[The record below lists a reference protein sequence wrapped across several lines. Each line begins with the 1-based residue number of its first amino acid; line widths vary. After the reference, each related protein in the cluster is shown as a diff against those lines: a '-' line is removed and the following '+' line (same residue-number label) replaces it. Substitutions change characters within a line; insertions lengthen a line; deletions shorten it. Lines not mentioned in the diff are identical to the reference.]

1 MAINWGNIGAGAI
14 SSAAGGLVSGGIGA
28 LLGGIGSGRAQK
40 NALALLEKQYEQQR
54 ALNAENAEMGFNYG
68 EKAAD
73 AAHQRGLSLYEIQK
87 QDQSASAQVQDL
99 KDAGLNVGLLYGGAG
114 VGGAGGG
121 STKGA
126 QGDGAGQMGTQVP
139 SYLEVEAAKQQR
151 KLTNAEL
158 ARTVNE
164 SRLIA
169 AEEEKLK
176 AETANINE
184 ERMTSEELTP
194 VQKELL
200 YQEGWGKFL
209 ENARI
214 DYENRGLRDKN
225 GKQRDVEYHN
235 EIYKEGAGITQHGI
249 FNKQKAVE
257 LAEALSR
264 VEGNKAAAALDTEKK
279 KGYWTELL
287 NATTSA
293 NASAAQA
300 AAVKLAAEWTTGE
313 YTNWKTW
320 TQLAGEAAKTLEGLI
335 KIVP

>member
-1 MAINWGNIGAGAI
+1 MGILSGLGANALQTLT
-14 SSAAGGLVSGGIGA
+14 GGLVSGGVGA
-28 LLGGIGSGRAQK
+28 LLGGIGQNRAQR
-40 NALALLEKQYEQQR
+40 NALALLQQQEESQR
-54 ALNAENAEMGFNYG
+54 RLNAENAEMGFQYG
-68 EKAAD
+68 EQAAD
-73 AAHQRGLSLYEIQK
+73 AAHQRQLSLYETQK
-87 QDQSASAQVQDL
+87 QDNSAESQVQDL
-99 KDAGLNVGLLYGGAG
+99 KNAGLSVGLLYGGGGA
-114 VGGAGGG
+114 GGAGGG

-126 QGDGAGQMGTQVP
+126 QGDGAGAMGAQAP
-139 SYLEVEAAKQQR
+139 NYLEVEAAKQQR

-158 ARTVNE
+158 ARTANE
-164 SRLIA
+164 SRLA
-169 AEEEKLK
+169 NAEAKKIE
-176 AETANINE
+176 AETKNIDE

-214 DYENRGLRDKN
+214 DYENRGLRNKD
-225 GKQRDVEYHN
+225 GKARDVEYHN

-249 FNKQKAVE
+249 FNQQKAVE
-257 LAEALSR
+257 LAEAISR
-264 VEGNKAAAALDTEKK
+264 TEGNKAAAALDTEKK

-320 TQLAGEAAKTLEGLI
+320 TQLAGEASKVVEGLI